1 MGPFE
6 CPRALAPGQPGGFR
20 RWHPC
25 CRRCLLKDCER
36 WFLPPWPQARYC
48 SPACRE
54 AAEHWRSWHA
64 GQTYRAT
71 NGGKE
76 RRREQARRRRER
88 ATAAISSCRAGA
100 PTPPIE
106 PALPVIEAQ
115 TITSDSIPII
125 PADTQSVGQR
135 PAEILPESC
144 GLPCS
149 RPGCYVLFLPSPR
162 SPDQHF
168 CSGSCRQAL
177 RRVRQREARL
187 RRRRQRGIPARYLR
201 HRGPPTRP
209 PRSCRRVL
217 SMPSSRNNFL
227 SPPKT
232 EEEAGGPGLP
242 VPRFLARN
250 WGHGDEVLH
259 G

>member
-1 MGPFE
+1 VGPFE

-25 CRRCLLKDCER
+25 CRRCLLKDCDR

-54 AAEHWRSWHA
+54 AAKHWRSWHA

-71 NGGKE
+71 IQGKE
-76 RRREQARRRRER
+76 RRREQARRHRER
-88 ATAAISSCRAGA
+88 AQQRSALAEQAVPISQS
-100 PTPPIE
+100 E
-106 PALPVIEAQ
+106 PGLPVIEAQ
-115 TITSDSIPII
+115 TTSDSIPII

-135 PAEILPESC
+135 PAEILPKSC

-187 RRRRQRGIPARYLR
+187 RRRRRRGIFGRYLR
-201 HRGPPTRP
+201 HRGPP
-209 PRSCRRVL
+209 
-217 SMPSSRNNFL
+217 PSPS
-227 SPPKT
+227 
-232 EEEAGGPGLP
+232 
-242 VPRFLARN
+242 
-250 WGHGDEVLH
+250 GHVAKY
-259 G
+259 

>member
-1 MGPFE
+1 MSSAQSTTFPPRDHSGANPPVGPFKF
-6 CPRALAPGQPGGFR
+6 PRALASGQSDSVR

-25 CRRCLLKDCER
+25 CHQCLLKDCER

-71 NGGKE
+71 VQGKE
-76 RRREQARRRRER
+76 RRREQARRRRACER
-88 ATAAISSCRAGA
+88 QQSALAEPAS
-100 PTPPIE
+100 PTRLIE
-106 PALPVIEAQ
+106 PALPTIEDQ
-115 TITSDSIPII
+115 TTPDSIPKF
-125 PADTQSVGQR
+125 PVGTQSVGQH
-135 PAEILPESC
+135 PAEIPPKSC

-187 RRRRQRGIPARYLR
+187 RRRRRRGIPACYFR
-201 HRGPPTRP
+201 HRGLPP
-209 PRSCRRVL
+209 SHQ
-217 SMPSSRNNFL
+217 
-227 SPPKT
+227 
-232 EEEAGGPGLP
+232 
-242 VPRFLARN
+242 
-250 WGHGDEVLH
+250 GHVVMY
-259 G
+259 